1 VINYPV
7 SSIGAKRQKHPV
19 SERSDKSQRSITGS
33 KRRTREVRIMKHNNK
48 LIMLLLLLTGVI
60 YISGCAAGPASL
72 LEPRPPSPRSIPEK
86 IEAESEALESTQ
98 KELKT
103 RLEKKGGREVGI
115 KPVLP
120 AYNPLEDHIVSFS
133 MIDEDLRLVLYSLA
147 QAVGMNIIID
157 PSLRDEKHLVTLNFD
172 KVSAATVLDEIVNT
186 FDLYYELDGNVI
198 RIKPFQE
205 RIFKLNFLDTQ
216 MNTKFDVG
224 GDVLGA
230 GEESSISGLSGTF
243 QITGAGARK
252 QNAYDVIEDM
262 TRKLLSKRGKYSL
275 NRLSGTLY
283 VKDTPAVI
291 RSVAKLINQLKETLA
306 RQIRIEARI
315 IEVILSDEH
324 SYGIDWDLL
333 RKETKTATKVTSAS
347 WALGEGL
354 VLTGVHRAFT
364 INSVINALNTFG
376 DTRIISNPNI
386 RCKHGQP
393 AIISVGTSIKY
404 MEKKTTSGGTTD
416 IYGRTTGV
424 DVDIETSSVF
434 DGVILGV
441 IPFIQENGRI
451 TLLINPIKSDVDRS
465 SIIPEDVGGGDKI
478 SLPRVN
484 IKEMNT
490 TIDVNNG
497 DVVILGGLIDKRRE
511 GEKSGVPFLSAIPLF
526 GNLFKYDSMVDETRE
541 LVIVLTVTVI

>member
-1 VINYPV
+1 
-7 SSIGAKRQKHPV
+7 
-19 SERSDKSQRSITGS
+19 
-33 KRRTREVRIMKHNNK
+33 MKHNN
-48 LIMLLLLLTGVI
+48 LIILLLLTGVI
-60 YISGCAAGPASL
+60 YISGCAVGPASL
-72 LEPRPPSPRSIPEK
+72 LEPKQAPPHSIPEK
-86 IEAESEALESTQ
+86 IEAESDALKAVQ
-98 KELKT
+98 KEMKT
-103 RLEKKGGREVGI
+103 RLEKKGGRQVGI
-115 KPVLP
+115 KPVMP
-120 AYNPLEDHIVSFS
+120 KYNPLEDQIVSFS

-157 PSLRDEKHLVTLNFD
+157 PSLREEKRMVTLNFD
-172 KVSAATVLDEIVNT
+172 KVSAATVLEEIGNT
-186 FDLYYELDGNVI
+186 FDLHYEVDGNVI

-205 RIFKLNFLDTQ
+205 RIFKLNFLDIKV
-216 MNTKFDVG
+216 NTKFDVG

-230 GEESSISGLSGTF
+230 GEESSISGLAGTF
-243 QITGAGARK
+243 QVTGTGAQKG
-252 QNAYDVIEDM
+252 NAYDVVDDM
-262 TRKLLSKRGKYSL
+262 IRKVLSKRGKYSL
-275 NRLSGTLY
+275 NRLSGSLY

-291 RSVAKLINQLKETLA
+291 RSVSKLINHLKDMLS

-324 SYGIDWDLL
+324 SYGIDWDVL

-347 WALGEGL
+347 WTVGEGL

-364 INSVINALNTFG
+364 INSVVNALNTFG

-404 MEKKTTSGGTTD
+404 MEEKTTSGEATD
-416 IYGRTTGV
+416 IYGRTTGIE
-424 DVDIETSSVF
+424 VDIETSSVF

-441 IPFIQENGRI
+441 IPFIQEDGKI

-484 IKEMNT
+484 VKEMNT
-490 TIDVNNG
+490 TIDINNG
-497 DVVILGGLIDKRRE
+497 DVVILGGLIDKRRQ
-511 GEKSGVPFLSAIPLF
+511 GKKSGVPFFSAIPLL
-526 GNLFKYDSMVDETRE
+526 GYLFKYDSMIDETRE
-541 LVIVLTVTVI
+541 LVVVLTVTVI

>member
-1 VINYPV
+1 
-7 SSIGAKRQKHPV
+7 
-19 SERSDKSQRSITGS
+19 
-33 KRRTREVRIMKHNNK
+33 
-48 LIMLLLLLTGVI
+48 
-60 YISGCAAGPASL
+60 
-72 LEPRPPSPRSIPEK
+72 
-86 IEAESEALESTQ
+86 
-98 KELKT
+98 
-103 RLEKKGGREVGI
+103 
-115 KPVLP
+115 
-120 AYNPLEDHIVSFS
+120 
-133 MIDEDLRLVLYSLA
+133 
-147 QAVGMNIIID
+147 
-157 PSLRDEKHLVTLNFD
+157 
-172 KVSAATVLDEIVNT
+172 
-186 FDLYYELDGNVI
+186 
-198 RIKPFQE
+198 
-205 RIFKLNFLDTQ
+205 

-252 QNAYDVIEDM
+252 QNAYDIIEDM

-526 GNLFKYDSMVDETRE
+526 GNLFKYDSMADETRE

>member
-1 VINYPV
+1 
-7 SSIGAKRQKHPV
+7 
-19 SERSDKSQRSITGS
+19 
-33 KRRTREVRIMKHNNK
+33 MKHNNK

-72 LEPRPPSPRSIPEK
+72 LEPRRPSPRSIPEK

-252 QNAYDVIEDM
+252 QNAYDIIEDM

-526 GNLFKYDSMVDETRE
+526 GNLFKYDSMADETRE